1 MLMELQVLAG
11 LRGVKRIMY
20 LVSSRLFRTPSI
32 QPKHSATCTD
42 SGQMMLGF
50 PELFLWKPTNSSW
63 NLSWCDSNQAR
74 KSDGVGK
81 NMGFAVIASCQIKSE
96 IRRSEDQGGRTPP
109 RSKIIEARG

>member
-1 MLMELQVLAG
+1 M
-11 LRGVKRIMY
+11 
-20 LVSSRLFRTPSI
+20 LFRTPSI

-81 NMGFAVIASCQIKSE
+81 NIGFADIVSEKIKPENQETLEFEIGGSGGFAALARRFCPQTC
-96 IRRSEDQGGRTPP
+96 IRRTRLGG
-109 RSKIIEARG
+109 